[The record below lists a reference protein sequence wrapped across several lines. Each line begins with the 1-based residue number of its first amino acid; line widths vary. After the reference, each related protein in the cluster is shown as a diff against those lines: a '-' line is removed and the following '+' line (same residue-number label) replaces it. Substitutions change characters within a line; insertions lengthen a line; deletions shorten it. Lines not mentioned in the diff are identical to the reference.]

1 MARFGLAALAALVL
15 LLICNAV
22 EKSPRLP
29 ELEVAQAYGPR
40 TVQRIEF
47 SAFSDLSSLVQDLNY
62 TEETWQ
68 AGQREVPRLLMTR
81 IPERF
86 AEVTVKEVTV
96 EEKKN
101 MFFRMVLPVL
111 LTANEEIEAEREK
124 LMQIKAELEE
134 KRFPGTDNLRQL
146 RRLAKKYE
154 VPMDGDVVSLNLV
167 IETLERRIDIVP
179 PSLGLA
185 QAASESGW
193 GTSRF
198 AQEGNA
204 LFGQW
209 TIGGKGMVPEEQRA
223 SKGDYKVA
231 MFKTPLGSVRSY
243 IRNLNTN
250 AAYKEFRKRREAAR
264 AGGKP
269 LSGSTLARTLTKYSE
284 RGADYIEDILSIIK
298 SNRLSIL
305 DRSYLAD
312 GDVYELMPV
321 WRSEG

>member
-15 LLICNAV
+15 LLFCNAV
-22 EKSPRLP
+22 EQNPTLP
-29 ELEVAQAYGPR
+29 EPEVAQLNSPR

-47 SAFSDLSSLVQDLNY
+47 SAFSDLSKLVQDLNY
-62 TEETWQ
+62 TEKTWE
-68 AGQREVPRLLMTR
+68 AGQRVVPRLLMTR

-101 MFFRMVLPVL
+101 MFFRMVLPL
-111 LTANEEIEAEREK
+111 FLTANEEVEAEREK
-124 LMQIKAELEE
+124 LLQIKAELAE
-134 KRFPGTDNLRQL
+134 KGILGADNLRQL

-154 VPMDGDVVSLNLV
+154 VPMEGDVVSLNSV
-167 IETLERRIDIVP
+167 IETLERRVDIVP

-209 TIGGKGMVPEEQRA
+209 TIGGKGMVPKEQRA

-231 MFKTPLGSVRSY
+231 RFKTPLASVRSY

-250 AAYKEFRKRREAAR
+250 AAYKQFRKRREAAR
-264 AGGKP
+264 SSGKS
-269 LSGSTLARTLTKYSE
+269 LSGSRLAKTLTKYSE
-284 RGADYIEDILSIIK
+284 RGTAYVDDLLSIINT
-298 SNRLSIL
+298 NRLSVL

-312 GDVYELMPV
+312 GDIYELLPV